1 METSNQSTILPAFL
15 DGKAKKLLI
24 GGKWVDAQSGKT
36 FPSVNPTN
44 GSDLGEVALGDAAD
58 VDLAVAAARKAFDG
72 PWGRMLPAERQRI
85 LLRVAD
91 LIDQHAEEIALLDT
105 LDMGMPLNISRYLS
119 GSLIGNTYRF
129 NAARAVTIL
138 GETMT
143 PSLPGDIFAY
153 TRKEPIGVV
162 GGIVPWNGPAF
173 NATWKVAPALAAGC
187 TIVLKVAEQASLSPL
202 RLGELSLEAG
212 LPDGVLNIITG
223 FGETA
228 GARLAAHSDVDKI
241 SFTGSTETAREIIRA
256 SAGNIKKLTLELG
269 GKSPDIVFAD
279 ANLDRAVQATAMAVF
294 GNSSQAC
301 LAGSRLFVERGIYE
315 EFTQRVAEFGR
326 SLVVGDPLDTATDIG
341 PVVSREQ
348 LDRVNGYLAS
358 GHSEGA
364 VALAGGAQIEDGA
377 LGDGYFVP
385 PTIFANVN
393 ETMTIARE
401 EIFGPVISAIP
412 FNDIDDVIRRAND
425 TPYGLASGVWTRD
438 INKAHKVSSGLR
450 AGTVYINTYSL
461 MDPAVPFGGFK
472 MSGYGKESG
481 LQHVEEYLNT
491 KSVWFQAD

>member
-1 METSNQSTILPAFL
+1 
-15 DGKAKKLLI
+15 
-24 GGKWVDAQSGKT
+24 
-36 FPSVNPTN
+36 
-44 GSDLGEVALGDAAD
+44 
-58 VDLAVAAARKAFDG
+58 
-72 PWGRMLPAERQRI
+72 MLPAERQRI

-256 SAGNIKKLTLELG
+256 SAGNIKKLILELG

-294 GNSSQAC
+294 GNSGQAC

-348 LDRVNGYLAS
+348 LDSVNGYLAS
-358 GHSEGA
+358 GH
-364 VALAGGAQIEDGA
+364 
-377 LGDGYFVP
+377 
-385 PTIFANVN
+385 
-393 ETMTIARE
+393 
-401 EIFGPVISAIP
+401 
-412 FNDIDDVIRRAND
+412 
-425 TPYGLASGVWTRD
+425 
-438 INKAHKVSSGLR
+438 
-450 AGTVYINTYSL
+450 
-461 MDPAVPFGGFK
+461 
-472 MSGYGKESG
+472 
-481 LQHVEEYLNT
+481 
-491 KSVWFQAD
+491 

>member
-1 METSNQSTILPAFL
+1 MN
-15 DGKAKKLLI
+15 
-24 GGKWVDAQSGKT
+24 
-36 FPSVNPTN
+36 
-44 GSDLGEVALGDAAD
+44 
-58 VDLAVAAARKAFDG
+58 RKA
-72 PWGRMLPAERQRI
+72 
-85 LLRVAD
+85 
-91 LIDQHAEEIALLDT
+91 LI
-105 LDMGMPLNISRYLS
+105 
-119 GSLIGNTYRF
+119 
-129 NAARAVTIL
+129 
-138 GETMT
+138 
-143 PSLPGDIFAY
+143 
-153 TRKEPIGVV
+153 
-162 GGIVPWNGPAF
+162 
-173 NATWKVAPALAAGC
+173 NATG
-187 TIVLKVAEQASLSPL
+187 
-202 RLGELSLEAG
+202 
-212 LPDGVLNIITG
+212 
-223 FGETA
+223 
-228 GARLAAHSDVDKI
+228 
-241 SFTGSTETAREIIRA
+241 
-256 SAGNIKKLTLELG
+256 
-269 GKSPDIVFAD
+269 
-279 ANLDRAVQATAMAVF
+279 
-294 GNSSQAC
+294 
-301 LAGSRLFVERGIYE
+301 
-315 EFTQRVAEFGR
+315 
-326 SLVVGDPLDTATDIG
+326 IG

-364 VALAGGAQIEDGA
+364 VALAGAAQIEDGA